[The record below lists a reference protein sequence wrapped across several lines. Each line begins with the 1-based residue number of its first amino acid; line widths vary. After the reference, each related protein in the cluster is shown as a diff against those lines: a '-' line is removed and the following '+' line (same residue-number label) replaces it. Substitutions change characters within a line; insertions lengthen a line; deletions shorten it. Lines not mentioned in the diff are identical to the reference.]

1 MESWKRNLYVL
12 CFAMFIVMV
21 AMSMIMPFLPLFIQ
35 QELGISDPHQV
46 TAWAGIVFGANFL
59 TAGLVS
65 PIWGSLADKYG
76 RKIMIL
82 RSGFC
87 MSVII
92 TLTGF
97 VGSIWQLL
105 GLRLLNGTV
114 GGIIP
119 ASTALVASSAPREQ
133 AGWAQ
138 GMLQSS
144 AVAGGIMGPFFGG
157 LLADHIGFRLIF
169 SCTGLLVFL
178 ATLLITVTVKES
190 FTPPPAREQTSFRED
205 ARLIFS
211 TRPLPAL
218 FFVTVMIQF
227 ALFSIIPV
235 LPIYVQSLL
244 GGDDRVAFY
253 TGLVAA
259 AMGLANVLAAPQL
272 GKLGDRYGS
281 HKVLLVCLIAA
292 ALIFIPQ
299 AMVTTVW
306 QLIVLR
312 FMLGLC
318 LGGLLPAVNALLRRS
333 TPPERVSRVYGY
345 NNTFVCLGSMLGPS
359 IGGLVAGYISL
370 SGVFLMTSAFLFLNA
385 VWVAYSLARKPIHET
400 SDVSM

>member
-1 MESWKRNLYVL
+1 MESWRRNLYVL
-12 CFAMFIVMV
+12 CFAMFITMV

-35 QELGISDPHQV
+35 SELGISDPHQV
-46 TAWAGIVFGANFL
+46 TTWAGIVFGANFL

-65 PIWGSLADKYG
+65 PIWGNLADKYG

-82 RSGFC
+82 RSGYC

-97 VGSIWQLL
+97 VGNVWQLL
-105 GLRLLNGTV
+105 ALRLLNGMV

-119 ASTALVASSAPREQ
+119 ASTALVASTTPREK

-138 GMLQSS
+138 GLLQSS

-157 LLADHIGFRLIF
+157 LLADYIGFRLIF
-169 SCTGLLVFL
+169 SCTGLLILL
-178 ATLLITVTVKES
+178 ATVLITFTVKEN
-190 FTPPPAREQTSFRED
+190 FTPPPPRERTSFRED
-205 ARLIFS
+205 FRLIFS
-211 TRPLPAL
+211 TKPLPAL
-218 FFVTVMIQF
+218 FLVTVMIQF

-235 LPIYVQSLL
+235 LPMYVQSLL
-244 GGDDRVAFY
+244 TSDERVAFY
-253 TGLVAA
+253 TGLVQA

-272 GKLGDRYGS
+272 GKLGDRFGS
-281 HKVLLVCLIAA
+281 HKVLLVCLMVAG
-292 ALIFIPQ
+292 LSFIPQ

-312 FMLGLC
+312 FVLGLC
-318 LGGLLPAVNALLRRS
+318 LGGLLPAVNALLQRF
-333 TPPERVSRVYGY
+333 TPQERVSRVYGY
-345 NNTFVCLGSMLGPS
+345 NNMFVCLGNMLGPS
-359 IGGLVAGYISL
+359 IGGAVAGYISM

-385 VWVAYSLARKPIHET
+385 LWVTYSLARKTIKGKA
-400 SDVSM
+400 S